1 MQNLIQSDVF
11 FFITSVAVVLV
22 TILVLVMFW
31 YVIRILKN
39 IKDVSDIV
47 KSGTVSF
54 SGDMSSVR
62 KKIKKL
68 FDSLIKMV
76 QRNTKKDKIN
86 N

>member
-1 MQNLIQSDVF
+1 MQNLIQTDVF

-31 YVIRILKN
+31 YIIRILKN

-47 KSGTVSF
+47 KKETIFFSTDLSG
-54 SGDMSSVR
+54 VR

-68 FDSLIKMV
+68 FDSLINLVSRK
-76 QRNTKKDKIN
+76 TKKPDKQ
-86 N
+86 

>member
-47 KSGTVSF
+47 KKETIFF
-54 SGDMSSVR
+54 SGDLSGIR

-76 QRNTKKDKIN
+76 SSKIKSRSK
-86 N
+86 